1 MQTVDETLSLLQRQ
15 VELET
20 AMRQPGGIRITE
32 EQQLHHLRQQLK
44 QFPETVQAVMQASH
58 ALRRPVTDLTATE
71 GERWANS
78 AAVA

>member
-32 EQQLHHLRQQLK
+32 EQQL
-44 QFPETVQAVMQASH
+44 PTCA
-58 ALRRPVTDLTATE
+58 D
-71 GERWANS
+71 NS
-78 AAVA
+78 SSSPQPSKP

>member
-44 QFPETVQAVMQASH
+44 QFPEAVQAVMEAAH
-58 ALRRPVTDLTATE
+58 ALRRPVTLLTATE
-71 GERWANS
+71 VERWANP